1 MLPLR
6 ISKFVA
12 AIGLA
17 VSIVQTGFGIPEAGF
32 EAGLSDS
39 QSAWAQSGGR
49 TRGGSFD
56 RPTSPEPPSYSAPS
70 RAPSRAPSQ
79 DYTNPY
85 DYSRPSRP
93 YYPSQ
98 PDYFPGSYRRPPV
111 IVVPPQ
117 AYPVPADPYGGQGS
131 SDADDSLFLVL
142 VVFCGICLL
151 PVLSAYLR
159 QGQSNRRLGPSFNAG
174 SELSNDIVTVTQ
186 LQVGL
191 LAQAR
196 FIQEAL
202 TQLSLKADLETQTG
216 LTRFLQETVLALLRS
231 PENWTHAKL
240 TSQTVHRQQAAQLFE
255 QLSIQVRSKLSA
267 ETLVNV
273 GGQIQRQALSVN
285 PAADPASYIVV
296 NLLLGT
302 ADDRPFAQDLHS
314 AEALQTLLKR
324 LGGIT
329 PDYLLIFELIWS
341 PQDPADS
348 LSRDQLLT
356 LYPDLIQIA

>member
-6 ISKFVA
+6 IGKFLA

-17 VSIVQTGFGIPEAGF
+17 VSIVQTGFGIPEAVF
-32 EAGLSDS
+32 EALELSDP

-56 RPTSPEPPSYSAPS
+56 RPTSPEPSYSAPGS
-70 RAPSRAPSQ
+70 APSQ

-85 DYSRPSRP
+85 DYSRPSRRP

-117 AYPVPADPYGGQGS
+117 AYPVPADPYGSYGS

-142 VVFCGICLL
+142 VLVCGVCLL
-151 PVLSAYLR
+151 PVLSTYLR
-159 QGQSNRRLGPSFNAG
+159 QSQSHRRSGSSFSAG

-273 GGQIQRQALSVN
+273 GGQIQRQALPVN

-302 ADDRPFAQDLHS
+302 ADDRPLAQDLHS
-314 AEALQTLLKR
+314 AEALQTLLQR